1 MCYPFGQ
8 LTRRILLLTL
18 GLLAGLSE
26 FPAQAQR
33 IKDLATVEGIRSN
46 QLLGYGL
53 VVGLDGSGDK
63 GSDSP
68 QMVQSLRSMLARLG
82 VNIPADMDLKPKNV
96 AAVMLQ
102 AELPAFAKVGQ
113 KIDVT
118 ASSMGNASSLRGG
131 SLLLAP
137 LRGADG
143 QVYGMAQGDLLV
155 GGLSAGG
162 ADGSK
167 ITINSATSGRIPGG
181 ASVERT
187 IETPFSSTPTLT
199 FNLKWPDFTTAN
211 HISEAINQAFQMPI
225 ARANDASSVA
235 VMAPP
240 NPGERV
246 AFMSKLEELE
256 VQTGRA
262 PARVVINARTGTVVI
277 NGQVRAQPAAV
288 SHGNLTVSINENAQV
303 SQPNPASGGETVV
316 TPQSNVNV
324 SEEKKRMF
332 VFNPGVK
339 LEEIVRAVNQVGASP
354 SDVVAILQA
363 LKLAGALE
371 ADLVVN

>member
-1 MCYPFGQ
+1 MCHP
-8 LTRRILLLTL
+8 LHPLMRRILLLTL
-18 GLLAGLSE
+18 GLSAGWMG
-26 FPAQAQR
+26 FPVNAQR

-82 VNIPADMDLKPKNV
+82 VNIPADLTLKPKNV
-96 AAVMLQ
+96 AAVMLH
-102 AELPAFAKVGQ
+102 AELPPFAKVGQ

-131 SLLLAP
+131 TLLLSP

-155 GGLSAGG
+155 GGLTAGG

-167 ITINSATSGRIPGG
+167 VTINSATSGRVPNGG
-181 ASVERT
+181 TVERT
-187 IETPFSSTPTLT
+187 VETPFASTPTLT

-211 HISEAINQAFQMPI
+211 HIGEAINKAFNRPI
-225 ARANDASSVA
+225 ARASDAGSVV

-256 VQTGRA
+256 IQTGRA
-262 PARVVINARTGTVVI
+262 PARVIISARTGTVVI

-288 SHGNLTVSINENAQV
+288 SHGNLTVSISENAQV

-316 TPQSNVNV
+316 TPQSNVSV

-332 VFNPGVK
+332 VFDPGVK
-339 LEEIVRAVNQVGASP
+339 LEEIVRAVNQVGAAP

-363 LKLAGALE
+363 LKQAGALE
-371 ADLVVN
+371 ADLIVN